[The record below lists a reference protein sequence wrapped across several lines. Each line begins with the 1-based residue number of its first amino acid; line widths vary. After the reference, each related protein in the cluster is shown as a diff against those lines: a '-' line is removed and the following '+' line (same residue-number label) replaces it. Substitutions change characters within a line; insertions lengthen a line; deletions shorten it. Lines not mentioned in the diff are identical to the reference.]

1 MKKWYRKP
9 RAKICLLA
17 GAHIL
22 AAVGVLCF
30 LWATRYPILT
40 QELFSADAA
49 KTYEESNAFTDS
61 VANAN
66 YNILDEIRFQTLYDT
81 DGKYDPDKTV
91 DVSKYEDTGEITGKD
106 ETGLSFRLGD
116 LYSWGKLISETMTDD
131 DSGSDKSSKQDSII
145 VCQRSDG
152 TYHYFRYKDFKQ
164 MIDYGELSFVITG
177 NSSADDILDELKQGA
192 YQENSNGEARFRGL
206 QDIDGKIAYI
216 NCWNYDGVKIVGDYK
231 TVNGETVLQLVNN
244 SKEWN
249 GKLND
254 AYRMIN
260 DAAETVYADVDNFA
274 VNHNQYLEGNTNITY
289 MYVNRDNGTVITNK
303 KKYQNYDN
311 YEESLKQI
319 RKSGKYVIVK
329 PKLADYES
337 NIEKEGKSDSKA
349 QEWQSTV
356 SGYVDVADYVYAS
369 VVDTDYPVKDDFY
382 EQNQI
387 FTQYAG
393 GAKAAGILGIIV
405 AAGYLTILVLLT
417 IGAGK
422 VPEDEEVHLAKFDYV
437 KTELAAAGVI
447 LLWAIIMLVGVK
459 AGTFTWQSAS
469 DETIYTQNMESYL
482 PGMVVGCLEALYTCA
497 MFLAG
502 YLSLVRRIKA
512 KIVWKNSVLRWLL
525 VFLKEMFQNIKYLW
539 KSMIGFAAF
548 FLINWLSYVFTIN
561 GSTSWINTRVWA
573 FILLIIDTAAFIW
586 MVQKA
591 KGTGKIKTGIEKI
604 AGGEVDYQ
612 IPVNGLLAEQ
622 KEIAEKVNSIG
633 EGLEAA
639 LAKSMKSERLKTDL
653 ITNVSHD
660 IKTPL
665 TSIINYVELLK
676 QEDLKDPK
684 IQRYLEVLEQKSQR
698 LKTLTEDVVEASK
711 VSSGNITLEFMNLNL
726 VEMIQQT
733 SGEFEEK
740 FKARDL
746 EEVMNLPGE
755 EVVIRA
761 DGRRLWRVLSNIY
774 NNAAK
779 YAMQG
784 TRVYADLEK
793 KDGMAYFSLK
803 NISEQ
808 PLNISADELT
818 ERFIRGDVSR
828 STEGSGLGLSIA
840 QSLTEMQGGTFELYL
855 DGDLFKV
862 TIKFPIS

>member
-1 MKKWYRKP
+1 MPK
-9 RAKICLLA
+9 AKLFLIV
-17 GAHIL
+17 GAHVL
-22 AAVGVLCF
+22 AVIGVLCL
-30 LWATRYPILT
+30 LWVTRYPILT
-40 QELFSADAA
+40 QELFTADAA
-49 KTYEESNAFTDS
+49 KSYEESNAFADS
-61 VANAN
+61 VTNAN
-66 YNILDEIRFQTLYDT
+66 YNILDEIRYQTLYDT
-81 DGKYDPDKTV
+81 DGKYDPDKIV
-91 DVSKYEDTGEITGKD
+91 DVAKYEDTGEITGKD

-116 LYSWGKLISETMTDD
+116 LYSWGKLISESMTDYD
-131 DSGSDKSSKQDSII
+131 AARSKLDKQDGII
-145 VCQRSDG
+145 VCKRSDG
-152 TYHYFRYKDFKQ
+152 TYHYFHYKDFKQ

-177 NSSADDILDELKQGA
+177 DSSADDILTELKQGE
-192 YQENSNGEARFRGL
+192 YQESNSGESRFRGL

-216 NCWNYDGVKIVGDYK
+216 NCWNYDGERVVGDYK

-249 GKLND
+249 GKLNE

-260 DAAETVYADVDNFA
+260 NSAETIYSDVDNYA
-274 VNHNQYLEGNTNITY
+274 VAQNQYQEGNTNITY
-289 MYVNRDNGTVITNK
+289 LYVNLDNKTVITNK
-303 KKYQNYDN
+303 KKYQNFDN
-311 YEESLKQI
+311 YKENLKKMK
-319 RKSGKYVIVK
+319 KSGKYVIVR

-337 NIEKEGKSDSKA
+337 NIEKAGKEDSMA
-349 QEWQSTV
+349 QKWQETV
-356 SGYVDVADYVYAS
+356 AGYVDASDYIYVS
-369 VVDTDYPVKDDFY
+369 VVDTDYPVKDNFY
-382 EQNQI
+382 EQDEI
-387 FTQYAG
+387 FTRYGA
-393 GAKAAGILGIIV
+393 GAKVAGILGMAAV
-405 AAGYLTILVLLT
+405 AAYLVILVFLT

-422 VPEDEEVHLAKFDYV
+422 VKEDEEVYLMKFDHI
-437 KTELAAAGVI
+437 KTELAAASVL
-447 LLWAIIMLVGVK
+447 LLWAVVALVGVK
-459 AGTFTWQSAS
+459 AGAFTWQNAS
-469 DETIYTQNMESYL
+469 GETIYMENVESYL
-482 PGMVVGCLEALYTCA
+482 PGIVVGSVEALYTCA
-497 MFLAG
+497 MFLFG

-512 KIVWKNSVLRWLL
+512 GTVWKNSVLRWLL
-525 VFLKEMFQNIKYLW
+525 IFVKEMFQNIRHLW
-539 KSMIGFAAF
+539 KSIMEFAIFFMIH
-548 FLINWLSYVFTIN
+548 WLTYVF
-561 GSTSWINTRVWA
+561 GSAGSSIWISNRLWA
-573 FILLIIDTAAFIW
+573 VILLIIDVAAFIW

-612 IPVNGLLAEQ
+612 IPVSGLLAEH

-684 IQRYLEVLEQKSQR
+684 IQRYIEVLEQKSQR

-740 FKARDL
+740 IKARDL
-746 EEVMNLPGE
+746 EEVMNLPNE

-803 NISEQ
+803 NVSEQ

>member
-1 MKKWYRKP
+1 M
-9 RAKICLLA
+9 LA
-17 GAHIL
+17 AAHIL
-22 AAVGVLCF
+22 AAAGVLCI
-30 LWATRYPILT
+30 LWATRYPMLI
-40 QELFSADAA
+40 QELCSADAA
-49 KTYEESNAFTDS
+49 KTYEESNAFANA

-66 YNILDEIRFQTLYDT
+66 YHILDEIQYQTLYDT
-81 DGKYDPDKTV
+81 DGKYDPDKIV
-91 DVSKYEDTGEITGKD
+91 DVAKYEDTGGITGKD

-116 LYSWGKLISETMTDD
+116 MYSWGKLIAETMTDD
-131 DSGSDKSSKQDSII
+131 GSVSDTRDEQDAII

-152 TYHYFRYKDFKQ
+152 SYHYFRYKEFKQ
-164 MIDYGELSFVITG
+164 MIDRGDLSFVITG
-177 NSSADDILDELKQGA
+177 NSSADDILDELKQGE
-192 YQENSNGEARFRGL
+192 YQESSSGESRFRGL
-206 QDIDGKIAYI
+206 QDTDGKIAYI
-216 NCWNYDGVKIVGDYK
+216 NCWNYDGTKIPGDYK

-244 SKEWN
+244 SKIWN
-249 GKLND
+249 GRLSD

-260 DAAETVYADVDNFA
+260 DAAEIIYSDVDNYML
-274 VNHNQYLEGNTNITY
+274 NQKQYQEGNTNITY
-289 MYVNRDNGTVITNK
+289 LYVNRDNGTVITNK
-303 KKYQNYDN
+303 KKYQDYDH
-311 YEESLKQI
+311 YEESLEQI
-319 RKSGKYVIVK
+319 KKSGKYVIVR

-337 NIEKEGKSDSKA
+337 NIEKAGKGDSMA
-349 QEWQSTV
+349 QEWQKTV
-356 SGYVDVADYVYAS
+356 AGYVNASDYVYAS
-369 VVDTDYPVKDDFY
+369 VVDTAYPVKDDFY
-382 EQNQI
+382 EQKQI
-387 FTQYAG
+387 FTQYAA
-393 GAKAAGILGIIV
+393 GAKAAGIGAVLAV
-405 AAGYLTILVLLT
+405 AAYLAILVLLT
-417 IGAGK
+417 IGAGRSA
-422 VPEDEEVHLAKFDYV
+422 EDEEVHLVKFDHI
-437 KTELAAAGVI
+437 KTEPAAVGVI
-447 LLWAIIMLVGVK
+447 LLWAVVMLVVTK
-459 AGTFTWQSAS
+459 AGIFTWQSVNG
-469 DETIYTQNMESYL
+469 ETIYTENKQIYL
-482 PGMVVGCLEALYTCA
+482 QGMVVGCLGALYSCA
-497 MFLAG
+497 MFLLG

-512 KIVWKNSVLRWLL
+512 KTVWKNSVFRWLL
-525 VFLKEMFQNIKYLW
+525 LFLKEMLQNIRYLW
-539 KSMIGFAAF
+539 KMMIGLAAFLLFHWLTYIFAAD
-548 FLINWLSYVFTIN
+548 
-561 GSTSWINTRVWA
+561 GSTTWAWA
-573 FILLIIDTAAFIW
+573 FILLVTDAAAFVW

-591 KGTGKIKTGIEKI
+591 KGTGKIMIGIEKI
-604 AGGEVDYQ
+604 AGGEVEYQ

-633 EGLEAA
+633 EGLETA

-676 QEDLKDPK
+676 QEDFKDPK
-684 IQRYLEVLEQKSQR
+684 IRRYIEVLEQKSQR

-740 FKARDL
+740 FKAGDL
-746 EEVMNLPGE
+746 EEVMNLPNE
-755 EVVIRA
+755 EIVIRA

-793 KDGMAYFSLK
+793 KDGMACFSLK
-803 NISEQ
+803 NISAR
-808 PLNISADELT
+808 PLNIPASELT

-862 TIKFPIS
+862 TIKFPVS